1 MTERVNPW
9 LERSIANLVPLSKA
23 DIFSNACK
31 EWIFSGEVVDYGE
44 ATEQCELCEHDELRY
59 HFLIENGCNSNQLWV
74 GSSCILR
81 FEEIVVLDE
90 NERELLDQKER
101 KKVLDKALK
110 AKQIDS
116 SLDPLRALWR
126 VAFEK
131 RSTIH
136 NMALEIKD
144 GKSLPPDNLRVLFE
158 LMAKHNIAFRASDYS
173 VNLRSEFYQFQL
185 SYMPKDMQKNIWLC
199 MSKQQ
204 KDKFRERLG
213 F

>member
-9 LERSIANLVPLSKA
+9 LERTIANLVPLSKA

-44 ATEQCELCEHDELRY
+44 ATEQCEHDELRY

-144 GKSLPPDNLRVLFE
+144 GKSLPPDSLRVLFE
-158 LMAKHNIAFRASDYS
+158 LMAEHNIAFRASDYS
-173 VNLRSEFYQFQL
+173 VNLRSEIYQFQL